1 MPRNAIL
8 RTVPRTPA
16 AVIDAVLQHADV
28 REDLGGGRVLHRLS
42 PKLSR
47 TRRMRA
53 ELGPA
58 AARAAEVAVIYD
70 EREGQ
75 IFRVLETGPVYPPRR
90 FDENDDRWW
99 TDRRAA

>member
-1 MPRNAIL
+1 MTNL
-8 RTVPRTPA
+8 TFRTPA
-16 AVIDAVLQHADV
+16 AVIDAVLQHADI

-53 ELGPA
+53 ELGRA
-58 AARAAEVAVIYD
+58 AQRAAEVAVIYD
-70 EREGQ
+70 EREDQ
-75 IFRVLETGPVYPPRR
+75 IFRVLDAGPAAPARR

-99 TDRRAA
+99 ADRRAAA